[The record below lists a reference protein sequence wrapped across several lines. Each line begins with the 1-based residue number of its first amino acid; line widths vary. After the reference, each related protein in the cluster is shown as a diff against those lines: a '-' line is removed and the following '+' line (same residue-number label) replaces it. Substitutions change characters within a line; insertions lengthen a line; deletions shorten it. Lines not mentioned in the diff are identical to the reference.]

1 MHLEHTH
8 HEIISHYNTKL
19 MILRKLPY
27 EVQIVQTAMH
37 ILNAIASSGP
47 GKTKAII
54 VTVVK

>member
-19 MILRKLPY
+19 MILRKLSY
-27 EVQIVQTAMH
+27 EVQIAQTATH

-47 GKTKAII
+47 GITKAIM